1 MQKIGKISAVT
12 LQGACYAFVLGLLQD
27 LPLLSLVGRI
37 AAALGDGLAPSPTL
51 KAIRP
56 A

>member
-1 MQKIGKISAVT
+1 MQKIGKISAGT
-12 LQGACYAFVLGLLQD
+12 LQGSHYTFILGLLQD
-27 LPLLSLVGRI
+27 LLLLWLVERI

-51 KAIRP
+51 TAMRP